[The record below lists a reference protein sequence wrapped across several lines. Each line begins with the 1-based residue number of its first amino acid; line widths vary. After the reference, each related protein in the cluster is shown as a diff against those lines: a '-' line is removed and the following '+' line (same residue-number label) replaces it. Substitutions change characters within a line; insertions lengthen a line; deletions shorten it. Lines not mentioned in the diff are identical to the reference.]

1 MSKTGQNNI
10 VGIEAQQWAALSLYL
25 QYLSDLNFD
34 RIELEP
40 EDFHDFNLVFKD
52 GHKIIC
58 ESKCTQDNFTYANL
72 KEALSS
78 TLKKH
83 EVNERD
89 VILIV
94 CSNLSEQFEGEVKW
108 LKYLPEKYTQ
118 KFKDKTYTD
127 DEIALIPRVA
137 FWKIA
142 PEINKELC
150 YALLSEY
157 FDFWVPAEDLIRFTD
172 ALKQYFNEA
181 ASKGSVFSRAKLR
194 EKIFQLAKETV
205 KKTGYYDEKKRN
217 PEQMAQC
224 LVEALEDNS
233 DPIWSE
239 YPISALSTQPY
250 LLHYV
255 FQRIKNKENI
265 DLEKWDDLWKLNGHY
280 GFSASLNIFDIFS
293 RSLANAGNREY
304 ILKYISK
311 NIASVRGFY
320 SLDFFID
327 GSIRILQKLLELDSG
342 LSTRIFPILQ
352 DLLKDQQNEILYVKS
367 SRDKDHQKKIIGQLL
382 SQLFDKS
389 DTNLKKQIAFYAANT
404 FDLIHDHSKS
414 PGSVFSILSK
424 HITDDLNKIEE
435 RLQWIANVLLGQY
448 AKFYEG
454 NLNNGWDHMGSTG
467 AFMGRNYSV
476 KDRLFV
482 TIILEIALNKY
493 FEHSHSKAWEFIK
506 QKCITPQNLVSK
518 NKPDFL
524 NRAAIPVVLKQ
535 YLSDDSNASK
545 EALGILK
552 EFILSTKGIPVKFE
566 IIYQHLRR
574 DHYSDDQKWELVEIS
589 LIEKYE
595 KLPITPF
602 VEQLVTDLVQ
612 KGHVKAREALENWF
626 SKPEY
631 FRKHRIVD
639 FAIPNIET
647 FLDSDLSFAIALF
660 EKFIGNEA
668 FINKHD
674 EFDTYDAAVVLQK
687 IVERD
692 EKSGLSILK
701 NLIQIEK
708 PTTNQQILISHGFFH
723 HRNPNDKED
732 VKVLSNIYN
741 SFVRPNLARF
751 SDPQFLTHSHSRA
764 SFLQFARKM
773 AISEMIEEALEIVK
787 AFLNDPD
794 PYLPNQDPDDP
805 EDKYNEHKR
814 ILDGDQ
820 PSSITSVRGNV
831 AWTLAS
837 CPAIPSRNFIQEII
851 QLTEYFLNDKNWYVK
866 HMACFS
872 LTNLARN
879 RLSVMPPEKKKLF
892 LNDDTELALKMAK
905 KIESMAFKFFEQV
918 AGADAKVQKALAE
931 TAMST
936 LSHIRALNQEE
947 ANSLLLVIQKSSSH
961 LKEKFEPFLIFLAEF
976 RSGSYQNW
984 SWKLNGYYDDL
995 QDFDAEPFKKLL
1007 EQWTIEESPEIRS
1020 KLAWEYWA
1028 LVQDAYQ
1035 NKFEDHFPIA
1045 LRYLDL
1051 AADKYD
1057 HGVFEN
1063 IYRFIDYCIDVRFD
1077 ECFSLW
1083 KKCLKIEKSFF
1094 DKHFTPYQM
1103 HWWPHHY
1110 NGQTLLKIRE
1120 KVGIDEMI
1128 TWIEFLS
1135 QYPEGSRLEDLRTVI
1150 EDIVHCKNL
1159 SVAQITKVDSIFD
1172 NLINRRKE
1180 ITYSD
1185 LKETWVKRKVVI

>member
-1 MSKTGQNNI
+1 MSTAGKNNI
-10 VGIEAQQWAALSLYL
+10 VGTEAQQWAALSLFL
-25 QYLSDLNFD
+25 QYLSDSNFD

-58 ESKCTQDNFTYANL
+58 ESKCTQDNFTYTNL
-72 KEALSS
+72 KEVFSS

-83 EVNERD
+83 DVNERD

-108 LKYLPEKYTQ
+108 LKYFPEKYAQ
-118 KFKDKTYTD
+118 KFKDKNYTD
-127 DEIALIPRVA
+127 DEIALIPQVS
-137 FWKIA
+137 FWKVS
-142 PEINKELC
+142 PEINKKIC

-181 ASKGSVFSRAKLR
+181 ASKGSVFSRAELR

-205 KKTGYYDEKKRN
+205 KKTGYYDETKRN

-224 LVEALEDNS
+224 LIKALEDNS

-265 DLEKWDDLWKLNGHY
+265 DLEKWNDLWKLNGHY

-293 RSLANAGNREY
+293 RSLESSENREY
-304 ILKYISK
+304 ILKYVSENISS
-311 NIASVRGFY
+311 IRGFY

-327 GSIRILQKLLELDSG
+327 GSIRILQKLIELDPD
-342 LSTRIFPILQ
+342 LSTKIFPILQ
-352 DLLKDQQNEILYVKS
+352 ELLKDQQDEILYVQNN
-367 SRDKDHQKKIIGQLL
+367 RDKDHQKEIIGQLL

-389 DTNLKKQIAFYAANT
+389 DAELKKQIALYAANT
-404 FDLIHDHSKS
+404 FDLIHDHSKA
-414 PGSVFSILSK
+414 PGSIFSILSK
-424 HITDDLNKIEE
+424 YITDDLDKIEE
-435 RLQWIANVLLGQY
+435 RLQWLVNVLIGQY

-454 NLNNGWDHMGSTG
+454 SLNNGWDHVGSTG
-467 AFMGRNYSV
+467 SFMGRNYAV
-476 KDRLFV
+476 EDRLFV
-482 TIILEIALNKY
+482 SIILEIALNKY
-493 FEHSHSKAWEFIK
+493 FEHSPDKAWEFIK
-506 QKCITPQNLVSK
+506 QKCVTPQNLVTK
-518 NKPDFL
+518 DKPDFL
-524 NRAAIPVVLKQ
+524 NRAAIPAVLKQ
-535 YLSDDSNASK
+535 YQSKDSKTSK
-545 EALGILK
+545 EALEILRK
-552 EFILSTKGIPVKFE
+552 FILSTRGIPVKFE

-574 DHYSDDQKWELVEIS
+574 DHFSDDQKWELVEVS
-589 LIEKYE
+589 LVDKYR

-602 VEQLVTDLVQ
+602 VEQLVTELVQ
-612 KGHVKAREALENWF
+612 KGHVKAREALKNWF
-626 SKPEY
+626 SNPEY

-639 FAIPNIET
+639 FAIPNIEA
-647 FLDSDLSFAIALF
+647 FLDSDLPFAISLF
-660 EKFIGNEA
+660 EKFIGNEV
-668 FINKHD
+668 FISKND

-687 IVERD
+687 ILERD
-692 EKSGLSILK
+692 EKSGLRILE
-701 NLIQIEK
+701 NLTSVEK
-708 PTTNQQILISHGFFH
+708 PTINQQILISHGFFH

-732 VKVLSNIYN
+732 PKVLSNIYN
-741 SFVRPNLARF
+741 NYVRPNLAQF
-751 SDPQFLTHSHSRA
+751 SDPQFLTHAHSRA

-773 AISEMIEEALEIVK
+773 AISEMIEEALEIVN

-794 PYLPNQDPDDP
+794 PYLPSQDPDDP

-814 ILDGDQ
+814 ILDGDH
-820 PSSITSVRGNV
+820 PSSITSVRGNA

-851 QLTEYFLNDKNWYVK
+851 RLTEHFLNDENWYVK

-879 RLSVMPPEKKKLF
+879 RLSVMPPERKKLF

-905 KIESMAFKFFEQV
+905 KIESMAFNFFEQV
-918 AGADAKVQKALAE
+918 ASADEKVQKALAE
-931 TAMST
+931 TAMSA

-947 ANSLLLVIQKSSSH
+947 ANSIFLIIQKSSVN
-961 LKEKFEPFLIFLAEF
+961 LKEKFAPFLIFLAEF

-984 SWKLNGYYDDL
+984 LWKLDGYYDDL
-995 QDFDAEPFKKLL
+995 QDFDSTPFKKLL
-1007 EQWTIEESPEIRS
+1007 EQWTIEESPEIRT

-1035 NKFEDHFPIA
+1035 DKFDDHFPIA
-1045 LRYLDL
+1045 LRYLNL
-1051 AADKYD
+1051 SAEKYE

-1063 IYRFIDYCIDVRFD
+1063 IYRFIDDCIDVQFD
-1077 ECFSLW
+1077 ACFSLW
-1083 KKCLKIEKSFF
+1083 KKCLEIEKLFF
-1094 DKHFTPYQM
+1094 DKHFEPHQM
-1103 HWWPHHY
+1103 HWWSHHY
-1110 NGQTLLKIRE
+1110 NG
-1120 KVGIDEMI
+1120 
-1128 TWIEFLS
+1128 
-1135 QYPEGSRLEDLRTVI
+1135 
-1150 EDIVHCKNL
+1150 
-1159 SVAQITKVDSIFD
+1159 
-1172 NLINRRKE
+1172 
-1180 ITYSD
+1180 
-1185 LKETWVKRKVVI
+1185 